1 MSNRTTERDGEADA
15 VRRHRPL
22 RSNAL
27 VESDGVREVENN
39 GRSYLVFPLIP
50 AQEMVLNYPEHGTDE
65 LLAAERLRETVDMWA
80 GTPLTYI
87 HPENAQRTANS
98 PDSYTGEVI
107 GEAHHP
113 EIVNGTKLRVEGWVD
128 VEKANAIGGLA
139 AEVVAKLRSN
149 AELSVS
155 AGYATIGDTRVNG
168 TFQGT
173 AYDIEQGT
181 IIPDHI
187 AVFPSDAFQAR
198 CSPEDGCAAPRA
210 NAVSVPSPAQAE
222 PVLNRMSNELTD
234 EHARTLGRRMLD
246 ALGLST
252 DESQTCNCH
261 STEECGCGSPTTN
274 AESASAS
281 NNDDDADDG
290 DNAEP
295 DASTAD
301 ADASDDADGAAD
313 ADTDA
318 ADVSDGEDTDG
329 DSDHSTDAD
338 ATSDSDSD
346 DDAAQSDT
354 MSDHDIDSLAEQS
367 AFDAATL
374 GEWDDEEL
382 TALSETV
389 STQPEPTT
397 TDEPTDAD
405 ADADADDGLA
415 AEDVA
420 ELKENF
426 AQLQETVESLREDKA
441 NAEKQSDARIVA
453 NALDLEVEQALE
465 MNEETLSTLAEQH
478 ADEQTTVN
486 YGAVPGGVD
495 RTPDASDAD
504 DYPAGGRT
512 AWEQRSGGD

>member
-1 MSNRTTERDGEADA
+1 
-15 VRRHRPL
+15 
-22 RSNAL
+22 
-27 VESDGVREVENN
+27 
-39 GRSYLVFPLIP
+39 
-50 AQEMVLNYPEHGTDE
+50 MVLNYPEHGTDE

-168 TFQGT
+168 TFEGT
-173 AYDIEQGT
+173 PYDIEQGT

-187 AVFPSDAFQAR
+187 AVFPSDAFRAR

-246 ALGLST
+246 ALGVT
-252 DESQTCNCH
+252 ETQTCNCH
-261 STEECGCGSPTTN
+261 SSEECGCGSPTTN

-281 NNDDDADDG
+281 NSNDSEET
-290 DNAEP
+290 AEP

-301 ADASDDADGAAD
+301 ADASGDADGAAD
-313 ADTDA
+313 ADADA
-318 ADVSDGEDTDG
+318 ADVSGGEDTDG
-329 DSDHSTDAD
+329 DSDHATDAD
-338 ATSDSDSD
+338 ATSKSDSD
-346 DDAAQSDT
+346 TDADQSDI

-397 TDEPTDAD
+397 TDEPE

-453 NALDLEVEQALE
+453 NALGMEVEQALE
-465 MNEETLSTLAEQH
+465 MNEETLSSLAEQH

-495 RTPDASDAD
+495 RTPDASDVD
-504 DYPAGGRT
+504 DYPAGGRS